1 MAPARTFAHV
11 PSTAPPARPSR
22 EELRIRDGGSCRW
35 CVVPIPRVSGDFW
48 DQELT
53 QQTCALVLLG
63 EQIRG
68 IPLPPGLQELL
79 CKGPPLPLA
88 LRVALQEERW
98 LIDVRGL
105 ERRERQRLEPH
116 VAEFEGLS
124 GVACTLLTSESTRQ
138 HLAGLADDEGCSSQ

>member
-1 MAPARTFAHV
+1 
-11 PSTAPPARPSR
+11 
-22 EELRIRDGGSCRW
+22 LRIRDGGSCRW
-35 CVVPIPRVSGDFW
+35 CGVPIPRAPGDFW

-68 IPLPPGLQELL
+68 IPLPPGLQKLL
-79 CKGPPLPLA
+79 HKGPPLSPA

-105 ERRERQRLEPH
+105 EGRERQRLEPH
-116 VAEFEGLS
+116 VAEFEELS
-124 GVACTLLTSESTRQ
+124 GVACTHRPATGHPQLLP
-138 HLAGLADDEGCSSQ
+138 GP